1 MKLLPG
7 LLLPALLLQARDTT
21 APAPHVAAVPPT
33 RMGVELLATC
43 PLVVVGRTV
52 SSRAAGPGIELLH
65 VSIVERVVGTAFQP
79 GDILAVLSPERQFAF
94 GSEDLLFLKPW
105 RGDERYEVALRV
117 ASTEPRF
124 EAKLAL
130 TRRMA
135 WLMEIPEEQPRIEA
149 TLSLVLE
156 QLRSAD
162 EWTRSQGLEELR
174 WMTERQPALFTATRR
189 ARLLSAGRVTD
200 DPRVVAGIEAAL
212 RRLRATDDGLRGS
225 APKEQSRK

>member
-1 MKLLPG
+1 MSLLPG
-7 LLLPALLLQARDTT
+7 LLLAALVLQARDTT
-21 APAPHVAAVPPT
+21 PPAARAAAVPPT
-33 RMGVELLATC
+33 RMGVELLASC

-52 SSRAAGPGIELLH
+52 SSRPAGPGVELLH
-65 VSIVERVVGTAFQP
+65 VSIVERVVGTFQP
-79 GDILAVLSPERQFAF
+79 GDLLSVLSPERQFAF

-149 TLSLVLE
+149 TLSLVIE

-162 EWTRSQGLEELR
+162 EWTRSQGIEELR
-174 WMTERQPALFTATRR
+174 WMTERLPALFTAARR
-189 ARLLSAGRVTD
+189 ARLVSAGSVTD
-200 DPRVVAGIEAAL
+200 DPRVAAAIEAAL

-225 APKEQSRK
+225 APKEQSRR